1 MRQLHPEAIAAIQ
14 SKALFSKAEEQL
26 LSKVGSVRLRA
37 SKARGV
43 GEPVTWKTDCREA
56 VLPGDLPCRHM
67 YTCGASVDGVL
78 WESQAWLPGWQELS
92 LFPSPDGDWDRGHRW

>member
-37 SKARGV
+37 SKAKG
-43 GEPVTWKTDCREA
+43 
-56 VLPGDLPCRHM
+56 
-67 YTCGASVDGVL
+67 
-78 WESQAWLPGWQELS
+78 
-92 LFPSPDGDWDRGHRW
+92 